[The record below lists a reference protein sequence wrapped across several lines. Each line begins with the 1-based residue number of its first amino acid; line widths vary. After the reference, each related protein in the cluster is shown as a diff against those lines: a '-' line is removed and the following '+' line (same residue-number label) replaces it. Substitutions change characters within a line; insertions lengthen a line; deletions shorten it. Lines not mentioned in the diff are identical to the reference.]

1 MTYQIHRLNFGSVV
15 IDAAMQIRGR
25 APGTI
30 VAVPAQGYLIMGGD
44 APVLVDAG
52 YRDPTVLGSGGVVED
67 GQGFADQLAL
77 YGVQPGDLGCVIMT
91 HLHRDHA
98 GHLDEVPMNVPV
110 VVNRGEMS
118 CAFSGVQGLAYARA
132 DLAHLVDRMYTP
144 GALHYL
150 DLDYSG
156 PVEVLPGI
164 SCHATGGHT
173 AGSVS
178 IVVDTTEGQA
188 CLCGDLIYDVE
199 AALNAQP
206 GVTPVAG
213 VQPCFF
219 GHQEPAV
226 TNNFTVSVLQELG
239 ALKRLAKYRFVL
251 PAHDAP
257 GVLERGQLTGRING
271 ATIPGH
277 ITPSAPRAKGAS
289 A

>member
-25 APGTI
+25 APGTT

-52 YRDPTVLGSGGVVED
+52 YRDPSVLGSGGVVED
-67 GQGFADQLAL
+67 GQGFAEQLAL
-77 YGVQPGDLGCVIMT
+77 HGVRPGDLGCVIMT

-98 GHLDEVPMNVPV
+98 GHLYEVPMNVPV
-110 VVNRGEMS
+110 VVNRSEMS
-118 CAFSGVQGLAYARA
+118 CAFSGLQGLAYARA
-132 DLAHLVDRMYTP
+132 DLVHLVDRMYTP

-173 AGSVS
+173 AGSMS
-178 IVVDTTEGQA
+178 IVVDTAEGQA

-199 AALNAQP
+199 AALLAQP
-206 GVTPVAG
+206 GVTPAAG
-213 VQPCFF
+213 VQSCFF

-271 ATIPGH
+271 PVIPGPV
-277 ITPSAPRAKGAS
+277 TPVTPRAKGAS